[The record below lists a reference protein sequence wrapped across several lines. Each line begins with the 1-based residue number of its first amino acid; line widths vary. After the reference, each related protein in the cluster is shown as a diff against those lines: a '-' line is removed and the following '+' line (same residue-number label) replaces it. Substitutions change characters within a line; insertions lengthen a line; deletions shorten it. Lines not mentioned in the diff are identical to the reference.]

1 MNTPLTQIISDS
13 VKKELEVNTFLETLT
28 LESTIDHAKQ
38 FTVSSWFLL
47 KVLGA
52 IIFLLATQIYKV
64 GQQVRVYFQPSLSSL
79 TNKVYNYCKAINHP
93 VSQFI
98 ADLLAKSDDLDND
111 AYEKTFHKS
120 TPLTDSNGN
129 PLTIRIQT
137 DSVFTNQTYESMDS
151 QKQPFSHTIS

>member
-1 MNTPLTQIISDS
+1 MNTPLSQIISNS
-13 VKKELEVNTFLETLT
+13 VKRELDVNTFLETLT
-28 LESTIDHAKQ
+28 LESAIDHLKQ
-38 FTVSSWFLL
+38 FCVSSWFLL
-47 KVLGA
+47 KVIGA
-52 IIFLLATQIYKV
+52 VFFWLTSQIYKV
-64 GQQVRVYFQPSLSSL
+64 GQQVRVYFQPNITSVA
-79 TNKVYNYCKAINHP
+79 TKIYNYCKPINHP

-129 PLTIRIQT
+129 TLTIRIQT

-151 QKQPFSHTIS
+151 QKQPSTHTVS